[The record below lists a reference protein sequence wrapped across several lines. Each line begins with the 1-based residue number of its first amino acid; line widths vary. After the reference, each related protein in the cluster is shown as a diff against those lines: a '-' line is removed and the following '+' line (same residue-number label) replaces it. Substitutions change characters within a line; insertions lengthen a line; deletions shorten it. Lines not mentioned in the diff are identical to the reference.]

1 MKSVYLILILFFIS
15 PWASLMAQKEGDDYS
30 CDDYSCEDTLEIYED
45 MFGIEEPLHLILK
58 FDIKNFRK
66 TRSKEEYHPAEM
78 TCVLNDSLR
87 VINPVRVKARGIYR
101 RDHCSMPPFWLNIRY
116 SGIENEELEGIRR
129 MKVVTRCKGSK
140 QFSDYVLR
148 EFLAYK
154 IYNLVTPY
162 SFRVR
167 LVNMKFIDTGRENKE
182 SQCWAFF
189 IEPDEMMASR
199 LHGRVVENDVLSM
212 RAVNQE
218 VMDRLA
224 MFQYMIGN
232 GDYSV
237 TGRHNLKILDL
248 EDLGPRG
255 FVPVPY
261 DFDYTGFV
269 NASYAVPRKD
279 LDIGSVKERYFL
291 GPCRTEDLYLKA
303 IQDLESVRD
312 EIEALIWSFDYL
324 EEEVRFDLIGYVE
337 SFFYTAS
344 SERFIE
350 RNILSTCR

>member
-1 MKSVYLILILFFIS
+1 MKRDFFFVIMIFLS
-15 PWASLMAQKEGDDYS
+15 PWVILEAQWEGGS
-30 CDDYSCEDTLEIYED
+30 HSFEDTLEVYED
-45 MFGIEEPLHLILK
+45 MFGIDEPLNLSLK
-58 FDIKNFRK
+58 FDIRNFRR
-66 TRSKEEYHPAEM
+66 TRSEEKYHPAEM
-78 TCVLNDSLR
+78 TCVLNDSFR
-87 VINPVRVKARGIYR
+87 VSNPVRVKARGIYR

-116 SGIENEELEGIRR
+116 SGLENEELEGIRR
-129 MKVVTRCKGSK
+129 MKMVTRCRDSK
-140 QFSDYVLR
+140 QCSDYVLR
-148 EFLAYK
+148 EYLVYK

-182 SQCWAFF
+182 SQCWTFL
-189 IEPDEMMASR
+189 IEPDDMMAAR
-199 LHGRVVENDVLSM
+199 LRGRVVKSDVLSM
-212 RAVNQE
+212 RTVNQE

-237 TGRHNLKILDL
+237 TGRHNLKIMAL
-248 EDLGPRG
+248 EAPGPRG

-269 NASYAVPRKD
+269 NANYAIPGEALGIK
-279 LDIGSVKERYFL
+279 SVKERYYL
-291 GPCRTEDLYLKA
+291 GPCRTEDLYLDA

-324 EEEVRFDLIGYVE
+324 EEEEKFDLIGYVE
-337 SFFYTAS
+337 SFFNTAS

-350 RNILSTCR
+350 RNIKSTCR

>member
-1 MKSVYLILILFFIS
+1 MKRDFFFVILFFLS
-15 PWASLMAQKEGDDYS
+15 PWVILEAQVEWGGYTF
-30 CDDYSCEDTLEIYED
+30 EDTLEVYED
-45 MFGIEEPLHLILK
+45 LFGREEPLNLTLE
-58 FDIKNFRK
+58 FDIKNFRR
-66 TRSKEEYHPAEM
+66 TRSEEEYHPAALA
-78 TCVLNDSLR
+78 CVHNGSFR
-87 VINPVRVKARGIYR
+87 VSNPVRVKARGIYR
-101 RDHCSMPPFWLNIRY
+101 RKHCSMPPFWLNIRY
-116 SGIENEELEGIRR
+116 AGIENKELDGIRR
-129 MKVVTRCKGSK
+129 MKVVCRCRDAK

-148 EFLAYK
+148 EYLVYK

-167 LVNMKFIDTGRENKE
+167 LVNMNFIDTGRENKE
-182 SQCWAFF
+182 SQCWAFL
-189 IEPDEMMASR
+189 IEPEDMMAAR
-199 LHGRVVENDVLSM
+199 LHGSIVKSDELSM
-212 RAVNQE
+212 RTVNQE

-237 TGRHNLKILDL
+237 TGRHNLKIMDL
-248 EDLGPRG
+248 ENSGPRG

-269 NASYAVPRKD
+269 NASYAVPGEA
-279 LDIGSVKERYFL
+279 LGISSVKERYFL
-291 GPCRTEDLYLKA
+291 GPCRTKSFYLKA

-312 EIEALIWSFDYL
+312 EIEAVIWSFDLL

-350 RNILSTCR
+350 RNIKTTCR